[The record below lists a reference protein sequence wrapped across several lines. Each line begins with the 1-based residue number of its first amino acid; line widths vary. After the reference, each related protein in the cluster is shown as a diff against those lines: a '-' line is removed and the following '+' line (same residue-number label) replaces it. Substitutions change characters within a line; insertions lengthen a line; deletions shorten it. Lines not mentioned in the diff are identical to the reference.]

1 MSDIFEGPGWW
12 MASDGKWYPPHLH
25 ADASYR
31 ARWVNVAAPAP
42 APDTS
47 AEVLAPDPAPSST
60 PPATSISAPD
70 AAASWVP
77 ETRATRPVADVP
89 PTPFV
94 PSDKVAERAAALA
107 DTTRTDTAAEVTTPP
122 ATVAPTP
129 VAPAP
134 APAPQPTPVVS
145 ASVSAHAATPSS
157 VAPPAVDVP
166 AEPVETVAASAA
178 APPAAAAPAPAKMPE
193 PVVAPHESPTPLSA
207 NPGRSGFV
215 GFGAPSS
222 TPVSEILNRFG
233 DGHAGSNGN
242 GTKPHRNPVPT
253 IEPEPGPESV
263 PEHSAAPE
271 PEPAPAEAPVASAAE
286 ATDTAPP
293 EVRVGPDE
301 APNLD
306 PIDFEP
312 ATDPAPE
319 PAQADDQSGGRTRL
333 EVGAPT
339 DRGEERFGILTPN
352 RPTEQRIK
360 LQEQPRLSESTELV
374 PVSLPEIAVYDD
386 GPSLHDRLVATV
398 LFLSGVALIV
408 GTFLVWTTGPG
419 TEQTGWEMN
428 DGIATIIAGVLG
440 SAAAGP
446 IFVGFRHVVPKT
458 IAILSGLVALV
469 VPGLHGLEAL
479 SDSALAE
486 TGVGV
491 GFWTVLGSA
500 IAMLLAGVADQSRF
514 GD

>member
-1 MSDIFEGPGWW
+1 

-31 ARWVNVAAPAP
+31 ARWVNVATTAPP
-42 APDTS
+42 PDTS
-47 AEVLAPDPAPSST
+47 DEVLASDPVPSSA
-60 PPATSISAPD
+60 PATSISAPTP
-70 AAASWVP
+70 AASWVP

-94 PSDKVAERAAALA
+94 SSDKVAERAAALA
-107 DTTRTDTAAEVTTPP
+107 DTTRADSTAEAATAPTAIAP
-122 ATVAPTP
+122 APVAPVVAQPAQPAPATAPLGATTVAPPTVDAP
-129 VAPAP
+129 PVADRPQEAEETMVAPA
-134 APAPQPTPVVS
+134 
-145 ASVSAHAATPSS
+145 
-157 VAPPAVDVP
+157 AV
-166 AEPVETVAASAA
+166 
-178 APPAAAAPAPAKMPE
+178 AAPAPAQMPE

-207 NPGRSGFV
+207 TPGRDGFV
-215 GFGAPSS
+215 GFGGPSS
-222 TPVSEILNRFG
+222 TPVSEILNRLG
-233 DGHAGSNGN
+233 DGHAAANGSNGVQA
-242 GTKPHRNPVPT
+242 RASQAPT
-253 IEPEPGPESV
+253 VEPEPIPEPVQPTVAPDAETAAESV
-263 PEHSAAPE
+263 
-271 PEPAPAEAPVASAAE
+271 
-286 ATDTAPP
+286 TDSTETVQP

-301 APNLD
+301 SPSLD

-312 ATDPAPE
+312 AAALDTETAPAE
-319 PAQADDQSGGRTRL
+319 DLSAGRTRL
-333 EVGAPT
+333 EVGTPP

-360 LQEQPRLSESTELV
+360 LQEQPRLSESTDLV

-386 GPSLHDRLVATV
+386 GPSLHDRAVATV

-428 DGIATIIAGVLG
+428 DGLATIIAGVLG

-491 GFWTVLGSA
+491 GFWTVLGGA

>member
-60 PPATSISAPD
+60 PPATSISAPEP
-70 AAASWVP
+70 AASWVP

-107 DTTRTDTAAEVTTPP
+107 DTTRTDTAAEATTPP
-122 ATVAPTP
+122 TTVAPAP

-134 APAPQPTPVVS
+134 VPAPQPAPAVS
-145 ASVSAHAATPSS
+145 ASVSAPVATPPS

-166 AEPVETVAASAA
+166 AEPVA
-178 APPAAAAPAPAKMPE
+178 APAATAPAAAAPAPTTMPE
-193 PVVAPHESPTPLSA
+193 PVVAPHESPTPLST
-207 NPGRSGFV
+207 NPGPSGYV

-222 TPVSEILNRFG
+222 TPVSEILNRLG

-242 GTKPHRNPVPT
+242 GTEARRSPVPT
-253 IEPEPGPESV
+253 IEPEPIPEPA
-263 PEHSAAPE
+263 PEHSAARE
-271 PEPAPAEAPVASAAE
+271 HSAAPAETPVASAAE
-286 ATDTAPP
+286 ATETMPP

-301 APNLD
+301 APDLD

-319 PAQADDQSGGRTRL
+319 PAQAEDQSGGRTRL

-360 LQEQPRLSESTELV
+360 LQEQPRLSESTDLV

-486 TGVGV
+486 TGVGI
-491 GFWTVLGSA
+491 GFWTVLGGA